1 MKIVTF
7 IQSSDNQINSMSLE
21 SLAAAQKMKKMCN
34 GELHLVI
41 FNNDLGNALLEYECD
56 SVIIL
61 DNSQLQ
67 NYNHLFLHT
76 VMKQETGCQG

>member
-41 FNNDLGNALLEYECD
+41 FNNDLSNALLEY
-56 SVIIL
+56 
-61 DNSQLQ
+61 
-67 NYNHLFLHT
+67 
-76 VMKQETGCQG
+76 